1 LTGGCFLCERSDF
14 VNGFKDIIGH
24 EQVIGYLQTA
34 LKNHKVSNAYMI
46 CGEPG
51 SGKTLVASAFAKA
64 LVCQAGYGDACNM
77 CDSCHQFDSG
87 SHPDVKV
94 VQHEKTASIGV
105 NDVREQVIN
114 DVFEK
119 PYYDGYKVYVIPEA
133 DKLTV
138 EAQNALL
145 KTIEEPPAYAVILLL
160 VSSPGTILPTI
171 RSRCIVLNLRSVDTE
186 KIEKLLEQRYRI
198 PDYQAKVCAAYAQ
211 GLTGKAV
218 RMATSQN
225 FMENLEFILD
235 ILRRIDHMED
245 YELCSSV
252 RAITNN
258 GIDVNDLLD
267 IMKVWYRD
275 VLVLKATNDVNQ
287 LVFKNEY
294 QYLQEKANIAS
305 YESIN
310 NILKA
315 LDTAELRLDANVN
328 FEIAME
334 MLLLA
339 IKEN

>member
-1 LTGGCFLCERSDF
+1 
-14 VNGFKDIIGH
+14 
-24 EQVIGYLQTA
+24 
-34 LKNHKVSNAYMI
+34 
-46 CGEPG
+46 
-51 SGKTLVASAFAKA
+51 
-64 LVCQAGYGDACNM
+64 
-77 CDSCHQFDSG
+77 
-87 SHPDVKV
+87 
-94 VQHEKTASIGV
+94 
-105 NDVREQVIN
+105 
-114 DVFEK
+114 
-119 PYYDGYKVYVIPEA
+119 
-133 DKLTV
+133 
-138 EAQNALL
+138 
-145 KTIEEPPAYAVILLL
+145 
-160 VSSPGTILPTI
+160 
-171 RSRCIVLNLRSVDTE
+171 
-186 KIEKLLEQRYRI
+186 
-198 PDYQAKVCAAYAQ
+198 
-211 GLTGKAV
+211 
-218 RMATSQN
+218 
-225 FMENLEFILD
+225 MENLEFILD

>member
-1 LTGGCFLCERSDF
+1 M
-14 VNGFKDIIGH
+14 NGFKDIIGH

-34 LKNHKVSNAYMI
+34 LKNHKVSNAYI
-46 CGEPG
+46 INGEDG
-51 SGKTLVASAFAKA
+51 AGRTLVARAFAKA

-94 VQHEKTASIGV
+94 VRHEKTASISV
-105 NDVREQVIN
+105 NDVREQVVGDIY
-114 DVFEK
+114 EK
-119 PYYDGYKVYVIPEA
+119 PYYDGYKVYMIPEA
-133 DKLTV
+133 EKLTV

-145 KTIEEPPAYAVILLL
+145 KTIEEPPSYAVILLL
-160 VSSPGTILPTI
+160 VNSMGALLPTI
-171 RSRCIVLNLRSVDTE
+171 KSRCIVLNLRSVDTQ
-186 KIEKLLEQRYRI
+186 KIEKLLEQRYKV
-198 PDYQAKVCAAYAQ
+198 PDYQARVCAAYAQ
-211 GLTGKAV
+211 GLPGKAV

-225 FMENLEFILD
+225 FMENLEFVLD
-235 ILRRIDHMED
+235 ILRHIDRMED
-245 YELCSSV
+245 YELVSSI
-252 RAITNN
+252 RAISNN

-287 LVFKNEY
+287 LVFRNEY

-315 LDTAELRLDANVN
+315 LDTAELRLNANVN
-328 FEIAME
+328 FDIAME
-334 MLLLA
+334 MLLLT